1 MSSKRV
7 FETCSDIT
15 LIDDLCQNFENLS
28 TVQMAFID
36 DLMKV
41 YDQWLHIDGDRGD
54 LVQCRQR
61 LTPLLKTGPPE
72 FFSWVNRLG
81 SENLHSD
88 MLKALLDGRTSP
100 VLGPLLL
107 RHFLDRV
114 IQRCSDLN
122 ACHLS
127 SIKRLA
133 QTLANDNAPS
143 ITVEREVSFHM
154 DDGSTKDS
162 RRIDIVIQTTNTV
175 IAIENKVYSSE
186 STDQTSDSQWYLE
199 QLTSQSKSLD
209 SIGILLSPP
218 GHGPKCPHWARAS
231 YKDLWASL
239 ILSLNEPQSAHESD
253 EFLFGLS
260 YLKTLE
266 TLMPWMSP
274 Q

>member
-1 MSSKRV
+1 MSSKSIL
-7 FETCSDIT
+7 EACPDTA
-15 LIDDLCQNFENLS
+15 LIDDLCQSFENLS
-28 TVQMAFID
+28 TVQMAFVD
-36 DLMKV
+36 DLMKL
-41 YDQWLHIDGDRGD
+41 YEQWLHIDVDNVD
-54 LVQCRQR
+54 LAQCRAELDQ
-61 LTPLLKTGPPE
+61 LLRTSPD
-72 FFSWVNRLG
+72 FFGWLNRLG
-81 SENLHSD
+81 NENLHSD

-114 IQRCSDLN
+114 IQRCSDLSTN
-122 ACHLS
+122 HLDSMQRLVKELS
-127 SIKRLA
+127 SGHPPL
-133 QTLANDNAPS
+133 
-143 ITVEREVSFHM
+143 ITVEREVSFKM

-162 RRIDIVIQTTNTV
+162 RRIDIVIQTANTV

-199 QLTSQSKSLD
+199 QLTRQSKSLD

-239 ILSLNEPQSAHESD
+239 ILSLNDQQCAHESD

-266 TLMPWMSP
+266 TLMPWLSP